1 MRRARQMLDNTIER
15 FSNKGLRKLLN
26 QSMFQTLLIGF
37 IDDGYIL
44 EAMSD
49 ENVFNRNPIVYKRNI
64 DRIRNEIDHQT
75 VNTAGNP

>member
-1 MRRARQMLDNTIER
+1 MLDNTIER

-26 QSMFQTLLIGF
+26 QPVFQALLIGF
-37 IDDGYIL
+37 IDEGYIL
-44 EAMSD
+44 EVMSD